1 LLRIDLLW
9 LLKARRDPRG
19 QAMLSINS
27 TRTIMV
33 SSTRLLLLLLLLLK
47 GVDAFAP
54 LSFYAMTRTTTLLLA
69 TSTSSPSSNVNV
81 TSSCCSGQDPNEDA
95 PVYDFDYE
103 NGQGDSKFESM
114 TELNEETL
122 QNHKDLI
129 DHDHFETRSLDDLFP
144 GIRFSETFNSC
155 AVFRNGLLDAIRY
168 DMISDANAGA
178 KPSQPAIY
186 GQMTNKQREQELA
199 RNAPLIGY
207 WKSDDD
213 PDTIRN
219 TVRMKNTTAIL
230 RQYLGSS
237 APTGDALF
245 EAIGSLCNS
254 TQTPHEWTEVVGVGA
269 TQNFQMGDKSEH
281 AWHQDYGHLQT
292 LTNEQ
297 DPPVYQSHKHVFFA
311 FPYEDQY
318 VGTGV
323 LPHLVQLKHQQ
334 WARPKDHSRK
344 SIFYQGTV
352 PDQYIVRPR
361 YVPGS
366 AEIIMFRDVDV
377 LHSSPDIQ
385 YRTSIMRFG

>member
-1 LLRIDLLW
+1 
-9 LLKARRDPRG
+9 
-19 QAMLSINS
+19 M
-27 TRTIMV
+27 MV
-33 SSTRLLLLLLLLLK
+33 SSTLLLLLLK
-47 GVDAFAP
+47 GVKGVDGFAP
-54 LSFYAMTRTTTLLLA
+54 LSLFARTRTTTLLLA
-69 TSTSSPSSNVNV
+69 ASTSSPSSN
-81 TSSCCSGQDPNEDA
+81 CCSSQNPNEDA
-95 PVYDFDYE
+95 PAYDFDYE

-114 TELNEETL
+114 IPLNEETL
-122 QNHKDLI
+122 QHHKDLI
-129 DHDHFETRSLDDLFP
+129 RHDHFETRSLDDLFP
-144 GIRFSETFNSC
+144 EIHFSETFNSC
-155 AVFRNGLLDAIRY
+155 AVFRNGLRDAIRY
-168 DMISDANAGA
+168 DMISDANAGD
-178 KPSQPAIY
+178 KLSQPAIY
-186 GQMTNKQREQELA
+186 GQMTNEQREQELA

-213 PDTIRN
+213 TDTTSNRI
-219 TVRMKNTTAIL
+219 RMKNTTAIL
-230 RQYLGSS
+230 RQHLGPN

-254 TQTPHEWTEVVGVGA
+254 TETPHEWTEVVGVGA
-269 TQNFQMGDKSEH
+269 TQNFQMGAQTEH

-292 LTNEQ
+292 QTQTNEQ
-297 DPPVYQSHKHVFFA
+297 DSPVYQSHKHVFFA

-318 VGTGV
+318 DGTGV

-344 SIFYQGTV
+344 SIFYRGTV
-352 PDQYIVRPR
+352 PEQYIVRPR